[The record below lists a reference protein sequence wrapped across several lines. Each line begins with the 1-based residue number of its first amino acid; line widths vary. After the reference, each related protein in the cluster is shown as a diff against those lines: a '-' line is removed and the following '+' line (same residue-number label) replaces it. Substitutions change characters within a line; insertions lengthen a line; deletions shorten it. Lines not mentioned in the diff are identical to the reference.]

1 MKAISTVWLYVCLC
15 TSLSVTPL
23 MAAAG
28 GAAAGADVPTNVRT
42 TDETSRQLNASVVA
56 RNDIQIL
63 EHARAA
69 NDDVYA
75 SLQSFVCNEEI
86 NRFKGSFNGQTAH
99 ALDTVTAKLSFER
112 GVEQYTNVKQNST
125 SKSGMSSLTGAW
137 SEGEFGTLL
146 LQTQQLLSTQKVDF
160 ESFAEFKGEHAAVYH
175 FDVAEDESPWDL
187 SVGGRHYRLPFKT
200 TVWISVNTGEILR
213 IERATN
219 AIAPETHISGIQ
231 WGITLDH
238 VALNGKA
245 WLLPATGTYAVMY
258 GESRHREWNQISFT
272 EYKRYGAEASLKFE

>member
-1 MKAISTVWLYVCLC
+1 M
-15 TSLSVTPL
+15 
-23 MAAAG
+23 
-28 GAAAGADVPTNVRT
+28 
-42 TDETSRQLNASVVA
+42 
-56 RNDIQIL
+56 
-63 EHARAA
+63 
-69 NDDVYA
+69 
-75 SLQSFVCNEEI
+75 
-86 NRFKGSFNGQTAH
+86 NGQTAH
-99 ALDTVTAKLSFER
+99 ALDTVTEKLSFER
-112 GVEQYTNVKQNST
+112 GVEQYTNVKQNR
-125 SKSGMSSLTGAW
+125 MSSLEGAW

-146 LQTQQLLSTQKVDF
+146 LQTQQLLSTQKVGF
-160 ESFAEFKGEHAAVYH
+160 ESFAELKGEQAVYH

-187 SVGGRHYRLPFKT
+187 NVANRHYRLPFKT
-200 TVWISVNTGEILR
+200 TVWISVNTVEILR
-213 IERATN
+213 IERATS